1 VEEDIIHRGL
11 EMSFVYSSWGVSV
24 NRWLQQIRHTVQN
37 LKGLPKILQVLRKCF
52 KEFQNLLQIAMSF

>member
-1 VEEDIIHRGL
+1 
-11 EMSFVYSSWGVSV
+11 MSFVYSSWGVSV